1 MFAVIQTG
9 GKQYRVARDDILA
22 VERLAGD
29 PGASVDFDKVLMIGD
44 DDAVDLGGD
53 GATVKAE
60 ILEHKRA
67 AKILVFKKKRR
78 KKYRRRAGHRQ
89 HRTVVKITEILA
101 RGAKGPAAGKTAPAE
116 AAPAE
121 TAED

>member
-9 GKQYRVARDDILA
+9 GKQYRVARDDVLA
-22 VERLAGD
+22 VERLAGE
-29 PGASVDFDKVLMIGD
+29 PGATVDFDKVLM
-44 DDAVDLGGD
+44 VGD
-53 GATVKAE
+53 GDAIDATGDSVTVTAE

-89 HRTVVKITEILA
+89 WRTVVKITGILA
-101 RGAKGPAAGKTAPAE
+101 GPAAG
-116 AAPAE
+116 AARIE